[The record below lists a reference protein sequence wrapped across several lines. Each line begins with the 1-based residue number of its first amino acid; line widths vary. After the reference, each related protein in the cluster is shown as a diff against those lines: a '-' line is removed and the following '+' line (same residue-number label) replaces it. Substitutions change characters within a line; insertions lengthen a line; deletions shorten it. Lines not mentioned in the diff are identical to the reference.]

1 MKNKFIAILIALLSV
16 LIITGCGTQ
25 KENNITTNNDTKTD
39 KKIAVIY
46 FSATGNTKEVAE
58 SIKDITGGELI
69 EIIPLKEY
77 TSADLNYN
85 DSNTR
90 ATKEQNNPS
99 SRPEIKNTINVDYDV
114 IYLGYPIWWG
124 DVPHIILTFI
134 DTYDLDGKTIIP
146 FCTSGSSSIDNSL
159 NTLKNYNININWVD
173 GKRLTNN
180 KKEIENWINSLN
192 Y

>member
-159 NTLKNYNININWVD
+159 NTLKNYNKNVNWVD

>member
-25 KENNITTNNDTKTD
+25 KENNITTNNDKKTD

-99 SRPEIKNTINVDYDV
+99 SRPEI
-114 IYLGYPIWWG
+114 
-124 DVPHIILTFI
+124 
-134 DTYDLDGKTIIP
+134 
-146 FCTSGSSSIDNSL
+146 
-159 NTLKNYNININWVD
+159 
-173 GKRLTNN
+173 
-180 KKEIENWINSLN
+180 
-192 Y
+192 

>member
-159 NTLKNYNININWVD
+159 NTLKNYNKNINWVD

>member
-1 MKNKFIAILIALLSV
+1 MKNNFIAILITLLSV

-25 KENNITTNNDTKTD
+25 KENNITTNNDTKID

-90 ATKEQNNPS
+90 ATKEQNDSS

-159 NTLKNYNININWVD
+159 NTLKTYNKKINWVD

-180 KKEIENWINSLN
+180 KKGIENWINSLN

>member
-1 MKNKFIAILIALLSV
+1 MKNKFIATLIALLSV

-85 DSNTR
+85 DDNTR

-159 NTLKNYNININWVD
+159 NTLKNYNKNVNWVD

-192 Y
+192 

>member
-159 NTLKNYNININWVD
+159 NTLKKYNKNINWVD

>member
-1 MKNKFIAILIALLSV
+1 MKNKFIAILIVLLSV
-16 LIITGCGTQ
+16 LIITGCGPQ

-159 NTLKNYNININWVD
+159 NTLKNNNININWVD

>member
-16 LIITGCGTQ
+16 SIITGCGTQ

-46 FSATGNTKEVAE
+46 FSATGNTKEIAE

>member
-1 MKNKFIAILIALLSV
+1 MKNKFIAILITLLSV

-159 NTLKNYNININWVD
+159 KTLKNYNKNINWVD

>member
-1 MKNKFIAILIALLSV
+1 MKNKFIAILIALLSI

-58 SIKDITGGELI
+58 SIKDITGGELT

>member
-1 MKNKFIAILIALLSV
+1 MKNKFIAILIVLLSV
-16 LIITGCGTQ
+16 LIITGCGPQ

-69 EIIPLKEY
+69 EIVPLKEY

-85 DSNTR
+85 DNNTR
-90 ATKEQNNPS
+90 ATKEQNDPS

-124 DVPHIILTFI
+124 DVPHIILTF
-134 DTYDLDGKTIIP
+134 LDINNMNGKTVIP
-146 FCTSGSSSIDNSL
+146 FCTSGSSSIENSL
-159 NTLKNYNININWVD
+159 KTLKNYNKNINWVD

>member
-25 KENNITTNNDTKTD
+25 KENNVTTNNDTKTD

-99 SRPEIKNTINVDYDV
+99 SRPEIKNTINADYDV

>member
-1 MKNKFIAILIALLSV
+1 MKKRFMVIIITLLSV
-16 LIITGCGTQ
+16 FIITGCGTR
-25 KENNITTNNDTKTD
+25 KENNENTSNNTKTN
-39 KKIAVIY
+39 KKVAVLY

-58 SIKDITGGELI
+58 SIKDLTDGELI
-69 EIIPLKEY
+69 EIVPLKEY

-85 DSNTR
+85 DGNTR
-90 ATKEQNNPS
+90 ATKEQNDSS

-134 DTYDLDGKTIIP
+134 DTYDLDGKTVIP
-146 FCTSGSSSIDNSL
+146 FCTSGSSSIDSSL
-159 NTLKNYNININWVD
+159 NTLKNYNKNINWVD

>member
-16 LIITGCGTQ
+16 SIITGCGTQ

-90 ATKEQNNPS
+90 ATKEQKNPS
-99 SRPEIKNTINVDYDV
+99 SRPEIKNTITVDYDV

>member
-25 KENNITTNNDTKTD
+25 KENNITTNNDTKID

>member
-16 LIITGCGTQ
+16 SIITGCGTQ

>member
-1 MKNKFIAILIALLSV
+1 MYSSINCFIII
-16 LIITGCGTQ
+16 LIITGCGTR

-69 EIIPLKEY
+69 EIVPLKEY
-77 TSADLNYN
+77 TSSDLNYN
-85 DSNTR
+85 DRNKR
-90 ATKEQNNPS
+90 ATKEQNDSS

-134 DTYDLDGKTIIP
+134 DIYNLDGKTVIP
-146 FCTSGSSSIDNSL
+146 FCISGSSSIDNSL
-159 NTLKNYNININWVD
+159 NTLKKYNKNINWVD